1 MGDSTKTNVA
11 PAVVK
16 TTVIHPSLDS
26 SSDSDGPG
34 DSNGLTIEN
43 VLAGINAKFPSHDF
57 LKFRA
62 QLIDNGIH
70 YLITAS
76 LFNKQFYCENV
87 GMTHGEAVLF
97 CEWVQKELR
106 KFRKVKEK
114 RRVKGKKRAQ
124 MNHDSDENIQ

>member
-43 VLAGINAKFPSHDF
+43 ILAGINAKFPSHDF

-70 YLITAS
+70 T
-76 LFNKQFYCENV
+76 
-87 GMTHGEAVLF
+87 
-97 CEWVQKELR
+97 VQQTILLR
-106 KFRKVKEK
+106 KCR
-114 RRVKGKKRAQ
+114 
-124 MNHDSDENIQ
+124 HDTW

>member
-1 MGDSTKTNVA
+1 MKTNVA

-62 QLIDNGIH
+62 QLIDNVYTISLLPH
-70 YLITAS
+70 CSTNNSTA
-76 LFNKQFYCENV
+76 KMQ
-87 GMTHGEAVLF
+87 A
-97 CEWVQKELR
+97 
-106 KFRKVKEK
+106 
-114 RRVKGKKRAQ
+114 
-124 MNHDSDENIQ
+124 